1 MTDVR
6 SCEAMMN
13 EIEKALLEKIS
24 NLHKIPSGAFS
35 IRRNGKLLKKS
46 STTDIDIEQKQD
58 GSGIDVFVK
67 PNVKNKSLHM
77 PVIITIG
84 GLNDLVY
91 NSFYIGENADV
102 TIIAGCGIHNSTC
115 NNSQHNGVH
124 TFHLAKNS
132 KLKYIEIHVGEGDG
146 VGAKILNP
154 TTNIFMDENSEMEIE
169 TIQIEGVTST
179 LRKTNAELQ
188 NGAKLLINEK
198 LLTCDKQRAK
208 TDFKINLVG
217 KNSKVE
223 IVSRSVA
230 KENSFQE
237 FKSNL
242 VGKSSCFG
250 HVECDG
256 IVLDKA
262 RVISIPKID
271 AQNCE
276 ASLVHEALIGK
287 IAGDEIIKLMTLGL
301 DKKQAED
308 MIINSFLLN

>member
-77 PVIITIG
+77 PVIITLG

-132 KLKYIEIHVGEGDG
+132 KLKYIETHVGEGDG

-179 LRKTNAELQ
+179 LRKTNVELQ

-198 LLTCDKQRAK
+198 LLTTDNQRAK

-262 RVISIPKID
+262 RVVSIPKID

>member
-1 MTDVR
+1 MTD
-6 SCEAMMN
+6 
-13 EIEKALLEKIS
+13 IEKALLEKIS

-35 IRRNGKLLKKS
+35 IRRNGKMLKKS
-46 STTDIDIEQKQD
+46 STTDIEIVEKQD
-58 GSGIDVFVK
+58 GSGIDIFVK

-77 PVIITIG
+77 PVIVTIG

-115 NNSQHNGVH
+115 NDSRHDGIH

-132 KLKYIEIHVGEGDG
+132 KLKYLETHLGEGEG
-146 VGAKILNP
+146 SGARILNP
-154 TTNIFMDENSEMEIE
+154 VTNIYMAENSEMSIE
-169 TIQIEGVTST
+169 TIQIEGVSST
-179 LRKTNAELQ
+179 LRETNAELQ

-198 LLTCDKQRAK
+198 LLTSGKQKAK
-208 TDFKINLVG
+208 SNFKINLTG
-217 KNSKVE
+217 EASKVE

-230 KENSFQE
+230 KGSSCQE

-242 VGKSSCFG
+242 IGKTSCFG

-271 AQNCE
+271 AQSNE
-276 ASLVHEALIGK
+276 ASLVHEAAIGK
-287 IAGDEIIKLMTLGL
+287 IAGDEITKLMTLGL
-301 DKKQAED
+301 NKAQAEE
-308 MIINSFLLN
+308 MIIKSFLMN

>member
-1 MTDVR
+1 MTD
-6 SCEAMMN
+6 
-13 EIEKALLEKIS
+13 IEKALLEKIS

-35 IRRNGKLLKKS
+35 IRRNGKMLKKS
-46 STTDIDIEQKQD
+46 STTDIEIVEKQD
-58 GSGIDVFVK
+58 GSGIDIFVK

-77 PVIITIG
+77 PVIVTIG

-115 NNSQHNGVH
+115 NDSRHDGIH

-132 KLKYIEIHVGEGDG
+132 KLKYLETHLGEGEG
-146 VGAKILNP
+146 SGARILNP
-154 TTNIFMDENSEMEIE
+154 VTNIYMAENSEMSIE
-169 TIQIEGVTST
+169 TIQIEGVSST
-179 LRKTNAELQ
+179 LRETNAELQ

-198 LLTCDKQRAK
+198 LLTSDKQKAK
-208 TDFKINLVG
+208 SNFKINLTG
-217 KNSKVE
+217 EASKVE

-230 KENSFQE
+230 KGSSCQE

-242 VGKSSCFG
+242 IGKTSCFG

-271 AQNCE
+271 AQSNE
-276 ASLVHEALIGK
+276 ASLVHEAAIGK
-287 IAGDEIIKLMTLGL
+287 IAGDEITKLMTLGL
-301 DKKQAED
+301 NKAQAEE
-308 MIINSFLLN
+308 MIIKSFLMN

>member
-1 MTDVR
+1 MTD
-6 SCEAMMN
+6 
-13 EIEKALLEKIS
+13 IEKTLLEKIS

-35 IRRNGKLLKKS
+35 IRRNGKMFKKS
-46 STTDIDIEQKQD
+46 STTDIEIVEKQD
-58 GSGIDVFVK
+58 GSGIDIFVK

-77 PVIITIG
+77 PVIVTIG

-115 NNSQHNGVH
+115 NDSRHDGIH

-132 KLKYIEIHVGEGDG
+132 KLKYLETHLGEGEG
-146 VGAKILNP
+146 SGARILNP
-154 TTNIFMDENSEMEIE
+154 VTNIYMAENSEMSIE
-169 TIQIEGVTST
+169 TIQIEGVSST
-179 LRKTNAELQ
+179 LRETNAELQ

-198 LLTCDKQRAK
+198 LLTSGKQKAK
-208 TDFKINLVG
+208 SNFKINLTG
-217 KNSKVE
+217 EASKVE

-230 KENSFQE
+230 KGSSCQE

-242 VGKSSCFG
+242 IGKTSCFG

-271 AQNCE
+271 AQSNE
-276 ASLVHEALIGK
+276 ASLVHEAAIGK
-287 IAGDEIIKLMTLGL
+287 IAGDEITKLMTLGL
-301 DKKQAED
+301 NKAQAEE
-308 MIINSFLLN
+308 MIIKSFLMN

>member
-1 MTDVR
+1 MTD
-6 SCEAMMN
+6 
-13 EIEKALLEKIS
+13 IEKALLEKIS

-35 IRRNGKLLKKS
+35 LRRNGKTFKKS
-46 STTDIDIEQKQD
+46 SSTDIDIMEKQD

-77 PVIITIG
+77 PVIITVG

-115 NNSQHNGVH
+115 NDSRHDGVH

-132 KLKYIEIHVGEGDG
+132 KLKYIETHVGEGDG
-146 VGAKILNP
+146 SGAKILNP
-154 TTNIFMDENSEMEIE
+154 VTNIFMAENSEMNIE

-179 LRKTNAELQ
+179 VRTTNAELE

-198 LLTCDKQRAK
+198 LLTCGRQKAK
-208 TDFKINLVG
+208 TDFKVCLCG
-217 KNSKVE
+217 ENSKAE

-230 KENSFQE
+230 KENSCQE

-242 VGKSSCFG
+242 IGKNSCFG

-276 ASLVHEALIGK
+276 ASLVHEAAIGK
-287 IAGDEIIKLMTLGL
+287 IAGDEIVKLMTLGL
-301 DKKQAED
+301 GRKQAED
-308 MIINSFLLN
+308 VIINSFLLN

>member
-1 MTDVR
+1 MTD
-6 SCEAMMN
+6 
-13 EIEKALLEKIS
+13 IEKSLLEKIS

-35 IRRNGKLLKKS
+35 IRRNGKMFKKS
-46 STTDIDIEQKQD
+46 STTDIEIVEKQD
-58 GSGIDVFVK
+58 GSGIDIFVK

-77 PVIITIG
+77 PVIVTIG

-115 NNSQHNGVH
+115 NDSRHDGIH

-132 KLKYIEIHVGEGDG
+132 KLKYLETHLGEGEG
-146 VGAKILNP
+146 SGARILNP
-154 TTNIFMDENSEMEIE
+154 VTNIYMAENSEMSIE
-169 TIQIEGVTST
+169 TIQIEGVSST
-179 LRKTNAELQ
+179 LRETNAELQ

-198 LLTCDKQRAK
+198 LLTSGKQKAK
-208 TDFKINLVG
+208 SNFKINLTG
-217 KNSKVE
+217 EASKVE

-230 KENSFQE
+230 KGSSCQE

-242 VGKSSCFG
+242 IGKTSCFG

-271 AQNCE
+271 AQSNE
-276 ASLVHEALIGK
+276 ASLVHEAAIGK
-287 IAGDEIIKLMTLGL
+287 IAGDEITKLMTLGL
-301 DKKQAED
+301 NKAQAEE
-308 MIINSFLLN
+308 MIIKSFLMN

>member
-35 IRRNGKLLKKS
+35 IRQNGKMFKKS
-46 STTDIDIEQKQD
+46 STTDIDIEEKQD

-124 TFHLAKNS
+124 TFHLSKNS
-132 KLKYIEIHVGEGDG
+132 KLKYVETHIGEGDG
-146 VGAKILNP
+146 DGAKILNP

-188 NGAKLLINEK
+188 NGAKLLIDEK
-198 LLTCDKQRAK
+198 LLTTDNQRAK

-250 HVECDG
+250 HVECDA
-256 IVLDKA
+256 IIMDHAK
-262 RVISIPKID
+262 VISTPKIVANHID
-271 AQNCE
+271 
-276 ASLVHEALIGK
+276 ASLVHEAAIGK
-287 IAGDEIIKLMTLGL
+287 IAGEQLIKLMSLGL
-301 DKKQAED
+301 TEQEAEEQ
-308 MIINSFLLN
+308 IINGFLK

>member
-1 MTDVR
+1 MTD
-6 SCEAMMN
+6 
-13 EIEKALLEKIS
+13 IEKALLEKIS

-35 IRRNGKLLKKS
+35 IRRNGKMLKKS
-46 STTDIDIEQKQD
+46 STTDIEIIEKQD
-58 GSGIDVFVK
+58 GSGIDIFVK

-77 PVIITIG
+77 PVIVTIG

-115 NNSQHNGVH
+115 NDSRHDGIH

-132 KLKYIEIHVGEGDG
+132 KLKYLETHLGEGEG
-146 VGAKILNP
+146 SGARILNP
-154 TTNIFMDENSEMEIE
+154 VTNIYMAENREMSIE
-169 TIQIEGVTST
+169 TIQIEGVSST
-179 LRKTNAELQ
+179 LRETNAELQ

-198 LLTCDKQRAK
+198 LLTSGEQKAK
-208 TDFKINLVG
+208 SNFKINLTG
-217 KNSKVE
+217 EASKVE

-230 KENSFQE
+230 KGSSCQE

-242 VGKSSCFG
+242 IGKTSCFG
-250 HVECDG
+250 RVECDG

-271 AQNCE
+271 AQSNE
-276 ASLVHEALIGK
+276 ASLVHEAAIGK
-287 IAGDEIIKLMTLGL
+287 IAGDEITKLMTLGL
-301 DKKQAED
+301 NKAQAEE
-308 MIINSFLLN
+308 MIIKSFLMN

>member
-1 MTDVR
+1 MTD
-6 SCEAMMN
+6 
-13 EIEKALLEKIS
+13 IEKALLEKIS

-35 IRRNGKLLKKS
+35 IRRNGKMLKKS
-46 STTDIDIEQKQD
+46 STTDVEIVEKQD
-58 GSGIDVFVK
+58 GSGIDIFVK

-77 PVIITIG
+77 PVIVTIG

-115 NNSQHNGVH
+115 NDSRHDGIH

-132 KLKYIEIHVGEGDG
+132 KLKYLETHLGEGEG
-146 VGAKILNP
+146 SGARILNP
-154 TTNIFMDENSEMEIE
+154 VTNIYMAENSEMSIE
-169 TIQIEGVTST
+169 TIQIEGVSST
-179 LRKTNAELQ
+179 LRETNAELQ

-208 TDFKINLVG
+208 TNFKVSLLG
-217 KNSKVE
+217 RDSKVE

-230 KENSFQE
+230 KGSSCQE

-242 VGKSSCFG
+242 IGKTSCFG

-271 AQNCE
+271 AQSNE
-276 ASLVHEALIGK
+276 ASLVHEAAIGK
-287 IAGDEIIKLMTLGL
+287 IAGDEITKLMTLGL
-301 DKKQAED
+301 NKAQAEE
-308 MIINSFLLN
+308 MIIKSFLMN

>member
-1 MTDVR
+1 MTD
-6 SCEAMMN
+6 
-13 EIEKALLEKIS
+13 IEKALLEKIS

-35 IRRNGKLLKKS
+35 IRRNGKMLKKS
-46 STTDIDIEQKQD
+46 STTDIEIVEKQD
-58 GSGIDVFVK
+58 GSGIDIFVK

-77 PVIITIG
+77 PVIVTIG

-115 NNSQHNGVH
+115 NDSRHDGIH
-124 TFHLAKNS
+124 TFKLAKNS
-132 KLKYIEIHVGEGDG
+132 KLKYLETHLGEGEG
-146 VGAKILNP
+146 SGARILNP
-154 TTNIFMDENSEMEIE
+154 VTNIYMAENSEMSIE
-169 TIQIEGVTST
+169 TIQIEGVSST
-179 LRKTNAELQ
+179 LRETNAELQ

-198 LLTCDKQRAK
+198 LLTSGKQKAK
-208 TDFKINLVG
+208 SNFKINLTG
-217 KNSKVE
+217 EASKVE

-230 KENSFQE
+230 KGSSCQE

-242 VGKSSCFG
+242 IGKTSCFG

-271 AQNCE
+271 AQSNE
-276 ASLVHEALIGK
+276 ASLVHEAAIGK
-287 IAGDEIIKLMTLGL
+287 IAGDEITKLITLGL
-301 DKKQAED
+301 NKAQAEE
-308 MIINSFLLN
+308 MIIKSFLMN